1 MENNS
6 TEHDALAEYRNINKK
21 KYEDRMM
28 KENEELEKERM
39 QEELNERIQNEYNY
53 KQLQIEKDRE
63 YSMQYYNAINNI
75 SPSNNIQTNYGSV
88 VLNNYTE
95 RLIGPSNYWYQE
107 NDATQSLLNNS
118 EHPSVFHRTSNNSSL
133 FGCIKL

>member
-6 TEHDALAEYRNINKK
+6 EEYDALAEYRNINKK
-21 KYEDRMM
+21 KYEDRIM
-28 KENEELEKERM
+28 KENEELEKERI
-39 QEELNERIQNEYNY
+39 QEEMNEKIQNEYNY

-75 SPSNNIQTNYGSV
+75 NPSNNIQTNYGSI

-95 RLIGPSNYWYQE
+95 RLINPSNYRYQE
-107 NDATQSLLNNS
+107 NDITQNLLNNS
-118 EHPSVFHRTSNNSSL
+118 EQPSFFNRIRYSFFS
-133 FGCIKL
+133 K